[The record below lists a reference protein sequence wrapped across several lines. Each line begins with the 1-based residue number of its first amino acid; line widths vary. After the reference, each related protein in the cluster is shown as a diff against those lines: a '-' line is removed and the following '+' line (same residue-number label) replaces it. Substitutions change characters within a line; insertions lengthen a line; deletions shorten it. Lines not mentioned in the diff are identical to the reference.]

1 MDLEY
6 YNEIYFGKDYKK
18 LYDELHSKIL
28 DVLKNS
34 KEEFS
39 FRYIGASIDDLLAKK
54 NDPNYVKKDL
64 LTVEGNEITSSLLT
78 EELVNDIINNLNKN
92 VKKVGLPVR
101 FMEDHVDFLSKLR
114 SSELKVTGYRNLTEE
129 LLKQIHEKTQIK
141 KVFTNS
147 KYSISDIESE
157 LFAIET
163 TTNTSVYDDISI
175 MPPETDEINDEI
187 ELVNKNLDNK
197 LLKRL
202 YESLNLSKLPS
213 KIKIARKKYDY
224 LYSIII
230 DGNNVTIRVSDS
242 TLDNVE
248 GLCNFFTKSGY
259 KVGKLV
265 MDVRDVNNLYSND
278 YSFLDKLQ
286 KSTEIVIDNGHVDD
300 LTYEE
305 FQSQIEGIKWYKEMI
320 KQSDL
325 SPLEKLIFAYDIM
338 KTFPYREKEAHSA
351 DSRNPGKI
359 LNDRYIVCSGYTA
372 MLDEILKGM
381 DSNIRH
387 TDVGVTCFD
396 DKGEYRGA
404 HSRSLVDIADEK
416 YGIHGSF
423 FLDSTWDSV
432 SDRKQEYYG
441 HDYIALDLYRYFLVP
456 YSEYKEVFP
465 NDSLPYVFKNK
476 ELNESFS
483 SDALN
488 KEIERIKEKVRE
500 NEEEQKKSKF
510 VSKINPQSELIGY
523 FNSKMYSDK
532 TLDQIN
538 DGFNQPRISY
548 DKLLEAIKS
557 VRLAE
562 GYTKENVDA
571 EIERISRI
579 NKEYFRDG
587 HEMISENMKKRD

>member
-54 NDPNYVKKDL
+54 KDPNYVKKDL

-202 YESLNLSKLPS
+202 YES
-213 KIKIARKKYDY
+213 
-224 LYSIII
+224 
-230 DGNNVTIRVSDS
+230 
-242 TLDNVE
+242 
-248 GLCNFFTKSGY
+248 F
-259 KVGKLV
+259 GKLV